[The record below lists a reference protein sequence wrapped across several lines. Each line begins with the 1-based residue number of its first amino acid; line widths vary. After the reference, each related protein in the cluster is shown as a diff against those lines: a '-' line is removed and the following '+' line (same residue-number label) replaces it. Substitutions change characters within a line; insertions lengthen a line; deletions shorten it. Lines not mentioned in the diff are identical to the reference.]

1 MATKLGFGPAD
12 GTLVV
17 GGSTDGPIVVGGSTD
32 GTLVVGGSTLVVGG
46 STLVLMMSLI
56 SQHVS
61 PFLQHD
67 YGSKTVRQSFRIQ
80 YDNTKNYV
88 HILFIPQWDINSKD
102 SPWVS
107 GDRQGA
113 QGRPKRG
120 GTVKTRSIPWREL
133 PDSLGSSCV
142 GHTPYPPHTRLE
154 LEETVK
160 AEISFRNNVKA
171 CLSKS
176 ILILYSLELKFQNQ
190 REQK

>member
-1 MATKLGFGPAD
+1 MKFPSLVTTKLGTSTPTDGP
-12 GTLVV
+12 LVV
-17 GGSTDGPIVVGGSTD
+17 GGSTDGPLVVGGS
-32 GTLVVGGSTLVVGG
+32 TLVVGGSTLVVGG

-80 YDNTKNYV
+80 YDNTKNYM
-88 HILFIPQWDINSKD
+88 HILLIPQWDINSKD

-113 QGRPKRG
+113 PGRPKRG
-120 GTVKTRSIPWREL
+120 GTVKTRSIPWRDL
-133 PDSLGSSCV
+133 PDSLGTSCG
-142 GHTPYPPHTRLE
+142 GHTAYPPRTRLE

-171 CLSKS
+171 YLS
-176 ILILYSLELKFQNQ
+176 ILILYSLV
-190 REQK
+190 